1 MTKEDA
7 DTPENADI
15 VAAAND
21 LKESLQGMSE
31 SLDEF
36 SAVMT
41 DVAGDAAD
49 STAGVGEA
57 SSSPED
63 TPTHSM
69 TANVADD

>member
-1 MTKEDA
+1 MVNHDS
-7 DTPENADI
+7 DPPENGDL
-15 VAAAND
+15 AAAVTD

-41 DVAGDAAD
+41 DVAGDGAD

-63 TPTHSM
+63 TPAHSV